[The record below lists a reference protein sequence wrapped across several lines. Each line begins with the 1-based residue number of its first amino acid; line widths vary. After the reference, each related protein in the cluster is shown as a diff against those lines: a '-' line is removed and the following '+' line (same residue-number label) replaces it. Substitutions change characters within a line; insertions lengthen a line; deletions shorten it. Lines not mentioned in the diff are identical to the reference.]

1 MIKFCEE
8 QTAKREDG
16 ENPNIK
22 DIMITSIMSEHLLK
36 VRKDLQIPDNMVK
49 NLLPL
54 SGALHDSLQPHGSTG
69 LLPIPGELNT
79 QIDLK
84 GLNCIDADL
93 IENLVSESLTLEDIS
108 NCKYYLIN
116 LKLTFNILLNF

>member
-8 QTAKREDG
+8 QTAKRDDG
-16 ENPNIK
+16 HANLKEF
-22 DIMITSIMSEHLLK
+22 MISSLMSEHLIK

-49 NLLPL
+49 NILPL
-54 SGALHDSLQPHGSTG
+54 SGALHDSLPHGSTG
-69 LLPIPGELNT
+69 LLPIPSELNT

-108 NCKYYLIN
+108 NCE
-116 LKLTFNILLNF
+116 

>member
-8 QTAKREDG
+8 QTAKRDDG
-16 ENPNIK
+16 HANLKEL
-22 DIMITSIMSEHLLK
+22 MINSLMSEHLLK
-36 VRKDLQIPDNMVK
+36 VRKDLHIPDNMVK

-54 SGALHDSLQPHGSTG
+54 SGVLHENLPGGATGLLPIPGTTG

-93 IENLVSESLTLEDIS
+93 LENLVSESLTLQDIS
-108 NCKYYLIN
+108 GCKYY
-116 LKLTFNILLNF
+116 

>member
-8 QTAKREDG
+8 QTAKRDDG
-16 ENPNIK
+16 HANLKEL
-22 DIMITSIMSEHLLK
+22 MINSLMSEHLLK
-36 VRKDLQIPDNMVK
+36 VRKDLHIPDNMVK

-54 SGALHDSLQPHGSTG
+54 SGVLHDGLPHGSTG

-108 NCKYYLIN
+108 NCKYHQIFIDIIYYYIN
-116 LKLTFNILLNF
+116 W

>member
-16 ENPNIK
+16 HTNLKEL
-22 DIMITSIMSEHLLK
+22 MISSLMSEHLIK
-36 VRKDLQIPDNMVK
+36 VRKDLHIPDNMVK

-54 SGALHDSLQPHGSTG
+54 SGNTLHDTFSQG
-69 LLPIPGELNT
+69 LLPTPGELNA

-93 IENLVSESLTLEDIS
+93 IENLVSESLTLEDLS
-108 NCKYYLIN
+108 NCKYTKI
-116 LKLTFNILLNF
+116 IVNFFT

>member
-8 QTAKREDG
+8 QTAKRDDG
-16 ENPNIK
+16 HANLKEL
-22 DIMITSIMSEHLLK
+22 MISSLMSEHLLK

-54 SGALHDSLQPHGSTG
+54 SGSLHDLQNSSSG

-93 IENLVSESLTLEDIS
+93 LENLVSDTLTLEELS
-108 NCKYYLIN
+108 NRKYYLMM
-116 LKLTFNILLNF
+116 

>member
-16 ENPNIK
+16 HTNLKEL
-22 DIMITSIMSEHLLK
+22 MISSLMSEHLLK

-54 SGALHDSLQPHGSTG
+54 SGALHDSLPHSSTG
-69 LLPIPGELNT
+69 LLPISGELNT

-93 IENLVSESLTLEDIS
+93 IENLVTESLTLEELQ
-108 NCKYYLIN
+108 NCK
-116 LKLTFNILLNF
+116 

>member
-8 QTAKREDG
+8 QTAKRDDG
-16 ENPNIK
+16 HANLKEL
-22 DIMITSIMSEHLLK
+22 MISSLMSEHLLK

-54 SGALHDSLQPHGSTG
+54 SNNSLHDTFPPGASG

-93 IENLVSESLTLEDIS
+93 IENLVSESLTLEDLS
-108 NCKYYLIN
+108 NCKYFKI
-116 LKLTFNILLNF
+116 ILN